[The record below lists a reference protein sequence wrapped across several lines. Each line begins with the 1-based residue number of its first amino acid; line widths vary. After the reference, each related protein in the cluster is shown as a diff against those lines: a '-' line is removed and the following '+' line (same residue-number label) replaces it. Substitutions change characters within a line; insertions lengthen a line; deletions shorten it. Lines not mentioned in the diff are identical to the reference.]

1 MKEQDK
7 AMARDLS
14 ETDISSMPER
24 QFKIMIVKVF
34 IGFEKRVEDMS
45 ETLNT
50 EIRNNSGDKGFN
62 KQNEKHTRWNE
73 TSILEEQRNK
83 LMT

>member
-1 MKEQDK
+1 
-7 AMARDLS
+7 MARHLS
-14 ETDISSMPER
+14 ETDISIIPDR
-24 QFKIMIVKVF
+24 KFKAMIR
-34 IGFEKRVEDMS
+34 IPLDMRREWRTFGENS
-45 ETLNT
+45 EALNT